1 MLARLFNHSLRNR
14 GFTRAIHRE
23 MYAGQSSGMQ
33 QHHFGVLGLV
43 VAGELELELAEAH
56 QTLGIG
62 EEFTIPANIYFQ
74 ATAGH
79 SGAQL
84 LLAKKRNL
92 ISSKKEISCVN

>member
-1 MLARLFNHSLRNR
+1 M
-14 GFTRAIHRE
+14 
-23 MYAGQSSGMQ
+23 
-33 QHHFGVLGLV
+33 

-56 QTLGIG
+56 QTFGIG

-84 LLAKKRNL
+84 LLAKKRSL
-92 ISSKKEISCVN
+92 ISIPTPKTERDHTPN